1 MTTTPTICSII
12 LLELGIAALD
22 EGGKVIASKKFDN
35 PVRAYELLKNGRVPE
50 EVDSIIKDLQH
61 CENIIIN
68 DDDLHSA
75 LQDSGHNVVTMPIE
89 QQEEINKNKA
99 PFAVKCGLAQNESS
113 AIEGLRDFAIKISS
127 MRVKQAS
134 ERLDLHIIQAI
145 SALDELDKT
154 INILAARMREWYG
167 LHFPELDN
175 LIQSLTAYAQIVSS
189 SGSRDNISKQIL
201 QATGIQERKAEII
214 ISTAQRSRGGDITSE
229 NLGLVKRLADQV
241 IQQSELRDILA
252 NQIEAA
258 METVAPNIKELL
270 TASVG
275 ARMIAKAG
283 SLQKL
288 ATLPASTMQ
297 ILGAEKALFR
307 SLKTGANPPKHGMI
321 FQHPLIH
328 AAPKWQRGKIARAVA
343 SKVAIAARIDAYR
356 HAEKDP
362 SIAERLNKRISEI
375 QEKHKTP
382 PSDKERFKRS
392 KEHGQRQ
399 IAYFEQQREKQT
411 ERQMGQP
418 LGKWRRE
425 RTRRMK
431 KKNKQT
437 KLGKRPYY

>member
-1 MTTTPTICSII
+1 MTTTTTICSLI

-35 PVRAYELLKNGRVPE
+35 PVRAYELLKNRRIPE
-50 EVDSIIKDLQH
+50 EIESTIEDLRH
-61 CENIIIN
+61 CKNIIIN
-68 DDDLHSA
+68 DDNLYA
-75 LQDSGHNVVTMPIE
+75 VLEGAGLNVITMPIE
-89 QQEEINKNKA
+89 QQEEIKKNKA
-99 PFAVKCGLAQNESS
+99 SFVVKCALSQNESS
-113 AIEGLRDFAIKISS
+113 AIEELRDFAIKISS
-127 MRVKQAS
+127 IRVKQAS

-145 SALDELDKT
+145 NALDELDKT
-154 INILAARMREWYG
+154 INVLAARMREWYG

-201 QATGIQERKAEII
+201 QATGIQERKSEII
-214 ISTAQRSRGGDITSE
+214 ISAAQRSRGGDITSE
-229 NLGLVKRLADQV
+229 NLSLVKRLADQV

-252 NQIEAA
+252 NQIEAT
-258 METVAPNIKELL
+258 MGTVAPNIKELL

-275 ARMIAKAG
+275 ARIIAKAG

-288 ATLPASTMQ
+288 ATLPASTIQ

-321 FQHPLIH
+321 FQYPLIH

-362 SIAERLNKRISEI
+362 AIAERLSKRISEI
-375 QEKHKTP
+375 QEKYKTP
-382 PSDKERFKRS
+382 PSDKERYKKS
-392 KEHGQRQ
+392 KEHKQRQ
-399 IAYFEQQREKQT
+399 TEYFYQQRQKQT
-411 ERQMGQP
+411 DRQMGQP
-418 LGKWRRE
+418 LGRWRRE
-425 RTRRMK
+425 RTRGMK
-431 KKNKQT
+431 KKNK
-437 KLGKRPYY
+437 KIKFGKRPY

>member
-1 MTTTPTICSII
+1 MTTTTTICSLI

-35 PVRAYELLKNGRVPE
+35 PVRAYELLKNRRIPE
-50 EVDSIIKDLQH
+50 EIESTIEDLRH
-61 CENIIIN
+61 CKNIIIN
-68 DDDLHSA
+68 DDNLYA
-75 LQDSGHNVVTMPIE
+75 VLEGAGLNVITMPIE
-89 QQEEINKNKA
+89 QQEEIKKNKA
-99 PFAVKCGLAQNESS
+99 SFVVKCALSQNESS
-113 AIEGLRDFAIKISS
+113 AIEELRDFAIKISS
-127 MRVKQAS
+127 IRVKQAS

-145 SALDELDKT
+145 NALDELDKT
-154 INILAARMREWYG
+154 INVLAGRMREWYG

-201 QATGIQERKAEII
+201 QATGIQERKSEII
-214 ISTAQRSRGGDITSE
+214 ISAAQRSRGGDITSE
-229 NLGLVKRLADQV
+229 NLSLVKRLADQV

-252 NQIEAA
+252 NQIEAT
-258 METVAPNIKELL
+258 MGTVAPNIKELL

-275 ARMIAKAG
+275 ARIIAKAG

-288 ATLPASTMQ
+288 ATLPASTIQ

-321 FQHPLIH
+321 FQYPLIH

-362 SIAERLNKRISEI
+362 AIAERLSKRISEI
-375 QEKHKTP
+375 QEKYKTP
-382 PSDKERFKRS
+382 PSDKERYKKS
-392 KEHGQRQ
+392 KEHKQRQ
-399 IAYFEQQREKQT
+399 IEYFYQQRQKQT
-411 ERQMGQP
+411 DRQMGQP
-418 LGKWRRE
+418 LGRWRRE
-425 RTRRMK
+425 RTRGMK
-431 KKNKQT
+431 KKNKKT
-437 KLGKRPYY
+437 KFGKRPY